1 MQLPIVSPAPLVLT
15 HALVFRD
22 LFENRRQFQ
31 HFQNYLTGLMVL
43 PNKSLANISRCI
55 LNSADKTNVS
65 RFFSQ
70 VPWARESMNDRRLA
84 YLLTQTKRVRLPKRP
99 SIFILDDT
107 LCEHVGSLFDYID
120 RHYNHGDDTF
130 PLAHNPVTSH

>member
-22 LFENRRQFQ
+22 LFENGRQFQ
-31 HFQNYLTGLMVL
+31 HFQNYLTGLIVL
-43 PNKSLANISRCI
+43 PNKCLANISRGI

-65 RFFSQ
+65 RFFSRA
-70 VPWARESMNDRRLA
+70 PWARESLNDRRLG
-84 YLLTQTKRVRLPKRP
+84 YLLTQTKRVRLPKNQ
-99 SIFILDDT
+99 SLFIRDDT
-107 LCEHVGSLFDYID
+107 GCEHVGSLFDYSD
-120 RHYNHGDDTF
+120 RHYNQGADTF

>member
-1 MQLPIVSPAPLVLT
+1 MQLPIVSPAPLVLI
-15 HALVFRD
+15 HAAVFRD
-22 LFENRRQFQ
+22 LFEHRCQFQ

-55 LNSADKTNVS
+55 LTSAAKTNVS

-70 VPWARESMNDRRLA
+70 APWVRALVNDRRLG
-84 YLLTQTKRVRLPKRP
+84 YLLTQTKRVRLPKSQ

-120 RHYNHGDDTF
+120 RQF
-130 PLAHNPVTSH
+130 